1 VPTLIAAALA
11 LALASA
17 EAEPAGKGEAADPDV
32 IQDNSFLV
40 EEAYNQEPGVIQHIG
55 LLQRDRRTGDW
66 LFTFTEEW
74 PAHGVAHQLSATVNM
89 ASLDAG
95 AGHETGLGDV
105 ALNYRYQAVGDG
117 DAAVAVAPRASVL
130 FPTGDWRKARGNGG
144 PGLQV
149 MLPVSTVLSP
159 RFVTH
164 SNLGATWAP
173 WGKTTEGSSRTAALN
188 MGQSVVWLAHPNVNL
203 MFEASYT
210 VAEVYAGGTTTTQ
223 QLLLLSPGIRGAINT
238 SFGLQIVPGLA
249 FPFGFGPSAGG
260 RQVLLYLSFE
270 HPVTKNPW

>member
-1 VPTLIAAALA
+1 MPRLLASALA
-11 LALASA
+11 LALASG
-17 EAEPAGKGEAADPDV
+17 EAEPESKAESAQPEV
-32 IQDNSFLV
+32 IQDNSFLI
-40 EEAYNQEPGVIQHIG
+40 EEAYNQEPGVVQHIG

-74 PAHGVAHQLSATVNM
+74 PAHGVEHQVSATLNV

-95 AGHETGLGDV
+95 AGQETGLGDV
-105 ALNYRYQAVGDG
+105 AINYRYQAVGDG
-117 DAAVAVAPRASVL
+117 ESAVAAAPRVSVL
-130 FPTGDWRKARGNGG
+130 IPTGDWRKARGNGG

-173 WGKTTEGSSRTAALN
+173 WGKTTEGDSRTAALVV
-188 MGQSVVWLAHPNVNL
+188 GQSVVWLAHPNVNL
-203 MFEASYT
+203 MLEASYT
-210 VAEVYAGGTTTTQ
+210 VAEVRAAGATTVQ